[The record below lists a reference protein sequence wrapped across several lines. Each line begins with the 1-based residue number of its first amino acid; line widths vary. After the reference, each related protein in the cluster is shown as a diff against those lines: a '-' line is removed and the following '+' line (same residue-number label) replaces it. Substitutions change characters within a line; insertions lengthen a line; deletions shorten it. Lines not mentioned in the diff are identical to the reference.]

1 MQGWKAEKWRLTK
14 DEGER
19 VQCVRRMQ
27 QGDGGLSEKNGGRKE
42 ESPELYFVTRRD
54 AKITVEVSTRL

>member
-1 MQGWKAEKWRLTK
+1 M
-14 DEGER
+14 
-19 VQCVRRMQ
+19 QCVRRMQ
-27 QGDGGLSEKNGGRKE
+27 QGDEGSSEKNEGRKA

>member
-1 MQGWKAEKWRLTK
+1 MQGWKVEKWRLTK

-27 QGDGGLSEKNGGRKE
+27 QGDGGSSEKNGGRKA
-42 ESPELYFVTRRD
+42 ESPELYLVTRRD
-54 AKITVEVSTRL
+54 AK